1 MTDKMGFDVRN
12 HHLVCNHSKASEA
25 EKEALLKRYN
35 IIIRDLPKI
44 LRQDPAIAALNPVE
58 GDVIKIERISKTAG
72 KTEYYRQV
80 IES

>member
-1 MTDKMGFDVRN
+1 MGFDVRN
-12 HHLVCNHSKASEA
+12 HHLVYNHSKASEV

-35 IIIRDLPKI
+35 ITIRDLPKI
-44 LRQDPAIAALNPVE
+44 LRQDPAIAALNPAE

-80 IES
+80 MES